1 MSLSVRDIFALRSE
15 GRVEEAYRA
24 ILPLYKEHHGKY
36 TTLCMFWCAV
46 DMAKHYLSMAAGDAP
61 AVLSVSSSPFDPVSE
76 AHKIFLSLQ
85 RMLPQMEEYDKH
97 SSSPSHAA
105 RVAVDNLANML
116 SSFSPNSNSATLDN
130 SLL

>member
-24 ILPLYKEHHGKY
+24 VLPLYREHHGKY

-46 DMAKHYLSMAAGDAP
+46 DMAKHYLAMAMGDAP
-61 AVLSVSSSPFDPVSE
+61 VGLSFSSFPLDSVSE

-105 RVAVDNLANML
+105 RVAVDSLANML
-116 SSFSPNSNSATLDN
+116 SSFSSDSHFVNPQQ
-130 SLL
+130 